1 VCPSSSDV
9 EVQVVNEPLPERSSR
24 RSLRRPANPGAG
36 AGASDGNAPLRC
48 LVTGGSGFL
57 GRRLVSHLG
66 CLGTAVGTYRSRP
79 HPDLPMVQLDVTQK
93 SQVDALVDEGGFD
106 VCVHAAANRDVEAC
120 EDDPRAAVRLNVH
133 ATRFVAEACRRAG
146 TRLVYIST
154 DHVFDGL
161 PGRTYDEDDEPRPIQ
176 VYGFT
181 KLAGELEALRTPG
194 ALCIR
199 APVLHGAP
207 ADNEDDFP
215 GQVLRRLR
223 IGATIAAD
231 DAAARYPVLV
241 DELADAV
248 ARLCSGAV
256 AGIVHFSSAE
266 GVTKYAWA
274 RMLAEAFDL
283 DPACVIARP
292 QAGRAARP
300 RDNHLTSKRLA
311 ALGLTA
317 PTNVSDA
324 VRALRRAGQ
333 AV

>member
-1 VCPSSSDV
+1 M
-9 EVQVVNEPLPERSSR
+9 
-24 RSLRRPANPGAG
+24 
-36 AGASDGNAPLRC
+36 
-48 LVTGGSGFL
+48 
-57 GRRLVSHLG
+57 
-66 CLGTAVGTYRSRP
+66 GTYHSRP
-79 HPDLPMVQLDVTQK
+79 QPDLPMVELDVTQQ
-93 SQVDALVDEGGFD
+93 SQVDALLDEGGFD

-133 ATRFVAEACRRAG
+133 ATRYVAEACRRVG

-161 PGRTYDEDDEPRPIQ
+161 PRRTYDEDDEPRPIQ

-199 APVLHGAP
+199 APVLHGAAP
-207 ADNEDDFP
+207 SGNEDDFP
-215 GQVLRRLR
+215 VQVLRRLR

-231 DAAARYPVLV
+231 DDAVRYPVLV
-241 DELADAV
+241 DELAEAV
-248 ARLCSGAV
+248 ARLCAGGVSGV
-256 AGIVHFSSAE
+256 VHFSSAE

-274 RMLAEAFDL
+274 RLLAEEFDL
-283 DPACVIARP
+283 DPACVVAGP
-292 QAGRAARP
+292 QVGRAARP

-333 AV
+333 AA